1 MNGSKKF
8 KIKRIPDPKPLLG
21 GKENGGKIGNGTFK
35 GYSSLIP
42 LLENF
47 DFDAKCNLGGFI
59 LVRVPKR
66 LDAEFAPNR
75 GARIDGQA
83 AVLQSKAVP
92 GDRYIF
98 QDIKC
103 KCPGDVADRNL
114 GQLVFDI
121 Q

>member
-1 MNGSKKF
+1 MGHF
-8 KIKRIPDPKPLLG
+8 
-21 GKENGGKIGNGTFK
+21 E
-35 GYSSLIP
+35 
-42 LLENF
+42 
-47 DFDAKCNLGGFI
+47 AKCNLGGFT

-75 GARIDGQA
+75 GARIEGQA
-83 AVLQSKAVP
+83 ATLQSKAVP
-92 GDRYIF
+92 GDRFIF

-103 KCPGDVADRNL
+103 KCPGDAVDRNL